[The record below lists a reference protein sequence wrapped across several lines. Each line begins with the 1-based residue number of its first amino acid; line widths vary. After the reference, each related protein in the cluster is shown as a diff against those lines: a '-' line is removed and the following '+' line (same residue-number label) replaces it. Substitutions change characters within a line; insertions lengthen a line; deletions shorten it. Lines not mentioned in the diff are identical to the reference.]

1 MSATEN
7 IYGDSTNIEY
17 SSVEQKVQKIESDSD
32 KIGEIFDSFTD
43 SMNEVY
49 KPDNFSGEAS
59 DELQEMFKRLK
70 ENFNAYRQLVDD
82 FANAIRTAKEQ
93 TQGTEK
99 DIQNDASNL
108 A

>member
-1 MSATEN
+1 MSN
-7 IYGDSTNIEY
+7 ILLGMYLVSIIGTVIDTSISV
-17 SSVEQKVQKIESDSD
+17 SS
-32 KIGEIFDSFTD
+32 

-59 DELQEMFKRLK
+59 DELQEKFKRLK

>member
-1 MSATEN
+1 MGATEA

-17 SSVEQKVQKIESDSD
+17 SNVEQKVQKIESDSD

-49 KPDNFSGEAS
+49 KPDSFSGEAS
-59 DELQEMFKRLK
+59 DELQEKFKRLK
-70 ENFNAYRQLVDD
+70 ENFNAYRELIDQ
-82 FANAIRTAKEQ
+82 FANAIRTAKDE
-93 TQGTEK
+93 TERTEK
-99 DIQNDASNL
+99 DIKSDASYL

>member
-1 MSATEN
+1 MGDTYST
-7 IYGDSTNIEY
+7 YGDSTNIEY
-17 SSVEQKVQKIESDSD
+17 GSVEQKVQKIENDSD

-43 SMNEVY
+43 SMSEVY

-59 DELQEMFKRLK
+59 DELQEKFKRLK
-70 ENFNAYRQLVDD
+70 ENFNAYRELVDQ
-82 FANAIRTAKEQ
+82 FATAIRTAKDQ

-108 A
+108 G